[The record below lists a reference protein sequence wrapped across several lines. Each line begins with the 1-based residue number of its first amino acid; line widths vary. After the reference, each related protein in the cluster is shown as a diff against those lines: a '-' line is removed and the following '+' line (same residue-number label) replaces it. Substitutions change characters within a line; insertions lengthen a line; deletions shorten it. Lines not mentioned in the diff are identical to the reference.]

1 MPGSAG
7 QFTRRYAAQSDL
19 AENIFNQIAD
29 MFGGMP
35 RDPSVAYSSG
45 AGAVKTAAKNN
56 LDAIGSKIREVASKS
71 DINLDQV
78 PNFKEGVMKA
88 RELLK
93 SLPPSMRKDPL
104 FEGFEQFYFGAKNKD
119 LDVKVADAMAQT
131 GMKPDNPNFKA
142 FADKVRQNLIDS
154 GEPEFS
160 YQGYAQKGVLPG
172 ADYQDQRVLFGDLA
186 YANKG
191 TKIGEAFKALR
202 DALDDARDKTF
213 RLEGMTDDAK
223 ELKQLRASY
232 GEARDLNDRF
242 AKANDK
248 TVVGTIVSKIGR
260 AHV

>member
-1 MPGSAG
+1 M
-7 QFTRRYAAQSDL
+7 
-19 AENIFNQIAD
+19 
-29 MFGGMP
+29 
-35 RDPSVAYSSG
+35 
-45 AGAVKTAAKNN
+45 
-56 LDAIGSKIREVASKS
+56 
-71 DINLDQV
+71 
-78 PNFKEGVMKA
+78 
-88 RELLK
+88 
-93 SLPPSMRKDPL
+93 L
-104 FEGFEQFYFGAKNKD
+104 FRS
-119 LDVKVADAMAQT
+119 
-131 GMKPDNPNFKA
+131 

-160 YQGYAQKGVLPG
+160 YQGYAQKGILPG

-248 TVVGTIVSKIGR
+248 TVVGTIVSNTNRLSDTLLPLMDDAQKQSLAQAVDR
-260 AHV
+260 KSTRLNSSHT